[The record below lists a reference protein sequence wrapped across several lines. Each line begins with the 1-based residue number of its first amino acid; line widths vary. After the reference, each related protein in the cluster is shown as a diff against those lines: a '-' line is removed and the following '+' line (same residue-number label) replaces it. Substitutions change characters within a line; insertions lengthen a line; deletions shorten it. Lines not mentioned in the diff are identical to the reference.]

1 MKYPPSIHNVSGFM
15 HIKTKNCIKSYYMA
29 NRAIIK
35 FHLYDKEQLVGGSKR
50 NSIAFYA
57 NYERFGS
64 IMLVSASTK
73 YKKKLWKNHFFPL
86 SYTPPVLPCIL
97 FSPSLC
103 SCIQVISGKC
113 MKKAFFICW
122 ARNATVYRFQSYG
135 NHRCVRRFYVDD
147 NSAAGECHNSK

>member
-73 YKKKLWKNHFFPL
+73 YNKKIVKKPLFSTFLYASSLTVYTFFPITLLMYSSDKREMHEKSFFHLL
-86 SYTPPVLPCIL
+86 STQCDCLSFSIL
-97 FSPSLC
+97 RKSPMRSQILR
-103 SCIQVISGKC
+103 G
-113 MKKAFFICW
+113 
-122 ARNATVYRFQSYG
+122 
-135 NHRCVRRFYVDD
+135 
-147 NSAAGECHNSK
+147 